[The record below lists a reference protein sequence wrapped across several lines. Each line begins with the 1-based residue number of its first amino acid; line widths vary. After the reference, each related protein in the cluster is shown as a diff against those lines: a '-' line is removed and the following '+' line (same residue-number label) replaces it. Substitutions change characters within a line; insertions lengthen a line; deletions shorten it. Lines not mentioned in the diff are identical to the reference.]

1 MDDVATWSVW
11 HVGELGK
18 LGTVKAHDHPAAIRA
33 ACEKWPHRVDWQ
45 KSQAGFSVRIKAD

>member
-11 HVGELGK
+11 HVGEIGK
-18 LGTVKAHDHPAAIRA
+18 LGTVQAPHYAAAIKV

-45 KSQAGFSVRIKAD
+45 KSQAGFSVRVKTD